1 MTSSAKRRT
10 LYLVDGPNIAFR
22 AFFAIGGMKNSKG
35 QPTNALYGFTNM
47 LLKLIKDE
55 KPDHL
60 AIAWDPP
67 GKTHREERFAEYKG
81 TRPDMPEDLRAQI
94 PYFPRIAEAFDI
106 PFLEVPRYEADD
118 VIATLARR
126 HQGELDVVIVSS
138 DKDLMQ
144 LVNDHVCLLDT
155 MKDKRIGR
163 PEVFEK
169 FGCAPEQVPDALAI
183 WGDTSDNIPGVK
195 GVGEKGVKALLGQWG
210 SLNGIYANLEKVEP
224 AGTRKKLEADRANA
238 YLSLELATVS
248 TDTPIEVTLE
258 SLELHFPPPVERA
271 RPLFTELE
279 FRGLLREFGGEMV
292 SVDRSRYRLVLTE
305 EDLAELGAALEK
317 TPRFAVD
324 TETDSLRA
332 LEARLVGVS
341 LCCDDQVAWYVPVA
355 HHYLGCPPQ
364 LPWERVRE
372 VLKPF
377 LEDPRKG
384 KFGQNLKYDVEVLGT
399 HGVEVR
405 GIDGD
410 TLLADYLLT
419 PDRRSHGLDD
429 LALVHLQHKM
439 ISYAETVPKGET
451 FAAVDLARARDYSA
465 EDAHVTWLLEKRL
478 APRLESEGLG
488 ALYRELEVP
497 LIGVLTRMESNGI
510 AVDLAG
516 LKQLASELDGRIG
529 EAEQACYRA
538 AGTKFSIG
546 SVPQLREILF
556 DKLQLPVLKKTKT
569 GPSTDEAVLSDL
581 ALQHP
586 LPQAILD
593 YRSLIKLKNTYVDP
607 LPSLV
612 NPRTGRIHTSYS
624 QTTAATGRLSSS
636 DPNLQNIPVR
646 TPEGRRIRHA
656 FCAPVGRLL
665 LAADYSQVELR
676 VLAHLVG
683 GKGGFADAFAAGIDV
698 HTQTAAG
705 IFGVPVESVDKEQR
719 RIAKAVNFGIL
730 YGQGAHGL
738 AQTTGIT
745 RTEAKEYLAR
755 YAERFPE
762 VAAYQGT
769 TIATAREKG
778 YVETLL
784 GRRRRLGD
792 LTSGSQVDRAQAERM
807 ALNTP
812 IQGTAADLIKKAMIA
827 IDRRL
832 ADEFPGQL
840 MLLQVHDELV
850 LEVDE
855 RALDAVREMVVHE
868 MTHAIELAV
877 PLVVDTGVGRHWDE
891 TD

>member
-1 MTSSAKRRT
+1 MSTSSKRRT

-22 AFFAIGGMKNSKG
+22 AFFAIGGMKSSHG
-35 QPTNALYGFTNM
+35 LPTNALFGFTNM

-55 KPDHL
+55 RPDHL

-67 GKTHREERFAEYKG
+67 GKTHREERYPEYKG
-81 TRPDMPEDLRAQI
+81 TRPDMPEDLRAQM
-94 PYFPRIAEAFDI
+94 PYFQRIAEAFGI

-118 VIATLARR
+118 VIATLTRR
-126 HQGELDVVIVSS
+126 HEHELDVVIVTS

-144 LVNDHVCLLDT
+144 LVGDHVSLLDT

-163 PEVFEK
+163 AEVQEK

-195 GVGEKGVKALLGQWG
+195 GIGEKGVKALLAKWG
-210 SLNGIYANLEKVEP
+210 SLADIYANLDRVEP
-224 AGTRKKLEADRANA
+224 AGTRKKLEADRDNA
-238 YLSLELATVS
+238 YLSLELATVAS
-248 TDTPIEVTLE
+248 DAPVEARIEDLA
-258 SLELHFPPPVERA
+258 LAFPPPVERA

-292 SVDRSRYRLVLTE
+292 SIDRSAYRLVTSADE
-305 EDLAELGAALEK
+305 LAELAKALRRAD
-317 TPRFAVD
+317 RFAVD
-324 TETDSLRA
+324 TETTSLRA
-332 LEARLVGVS
+332 LEARLVGLS
-341 LCCDDQVAWYVPVA
+341 FCCDDRVAWYVPVA

-364 LPWERVRE
+364 LDWDTVRD
-372 VLKPF
+372 VLGPL
-377 LEDPRKG
+377 LEDPDKG
-384 KFGQNLKYDVEVLGT
+384 KVGQNLKYDVEVLGT
-399 HGVEVR
+399 HGVDVR

-410 TLLADYLLT
+410 TLLADYLLS
-419 PDRRSHGLDD
+419 PERRSHNLDD
-429 LALVHLQHKM
+429 LALVHLQHRM
-439 ISYAETVPKGET
+439 ITYEQTVPKGET
-451 FAAVDLARARDYSA
+451 FASVPVEQARDYSA
-465 EDAHVTWLLEKRL
+465 EDAHVTWLLDKRL

-488 ALYRELEVP
+488 TLYRELEVP
-497 LIGVLTRMESNGI
+497 LIPVLARMEANGI
-510 AVDLAG
+510 AVDRRG
-516 LKQLASELDGRIG
+516 LRDLSHELDRRIG
-529 EAEQACYRA
+529 EAEEACYRA

-569 GPSTDEAVLSDL
+569 GASTDEAVLSEL
-581 ALQHP
+581 AIQHP

-593 YRSLIKLKNTYVDP
+593 YRSLVKLKNTYVDT
-607 LPSLV
+607 LPTLI
-612 NPRTGRIHTSYS
+612 NPRTGRIHTNYS

-636 DPNLQNIPVR
+636 DPNLQNIPIR
-646 TPEGRRIRHA
+646 TAEGRRIRHA
-656 FCAPVGRLL
+656 FCAPEGRLL

-738 AQTTGIT
+738 AQTTGIS
-745 RTEAKEYLAR
+745 RTEAKEYLRR
-755 YAERFPE
+755 YGERFPE
-762 VAAYQGT
+762 VAAYQAS

-832 ADEFPGQL
+832 AAEHPGQL

-850 LEVDE
+850 FEVDE
-855 RALDAVREMVVHE
+855 SRVDAVREMVVDE